1 MRSIMASIV
10 HTEYRCFH
18 QKVVEDEYVLERPS
32 QNPDLSRLETKDLKP
47 AVNVRKPT
55 HVPKLNESVKRNGLK
70 FRQFTSLMDS
80 NQECLNAF
88 NPTKGSHTRC

>member
-1 MRSIMASIV
+1 MRSIMASIA

-18 QKVVEDEYVLERPS
+18 QRVVEDEYVLERPS

-55 HVPKLNESVKRNGLK
+55 HVPELNESVKRNGLK
-70 FRQFTSLMDS
+70 FTSLMDS